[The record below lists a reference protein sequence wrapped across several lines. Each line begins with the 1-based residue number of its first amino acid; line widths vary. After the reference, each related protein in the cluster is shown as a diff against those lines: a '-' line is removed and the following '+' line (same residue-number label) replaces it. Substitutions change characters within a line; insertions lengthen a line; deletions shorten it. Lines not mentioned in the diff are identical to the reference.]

1 MSPTQRKEIT
11 IRALLAIGVVVVAM
25 LAVAIPAFA
34 QEEQGQAGCAWY
46 WDYAFVK
53 AGGWEY
59 WCWDPQKG
67 WWYGER
73 EDGKAHRITL

>member
-1 MSPTQRKEIT
+1 VT
-11 IRALLAIGVVVVAM
+11 AVLAAVVVLAM
-25 LAVAIPAFA
+25 LALALPAFA
-34 QEEQGQAGCAWY
+34 QEEQGQAFCDWY
-46 WDYAFVK
+46 WDYTFVK

-73 EDGKAHRITL
+73 EDGKAQRIVLTS

>member
-1 MSPTQRKEIT
+1 M
-11 IRALLAIGVVVVAM
+11 RAVLVAAVVLAM
-25 LAVAIPAFA
+25 LAFSLPAFA
-34 QEEQGQAGCAWY
+34 QEAEGQAFCDWY
-46 WDYAFVK
+46 WDYTFVK

-73 EDGKAHRITL
+73 EDGKSWRITLTS

>member
-11 IRALLAIGVVVVAM
+11 IRALLAVGVVVVAM

-53 AGGWEY
+53 AGG
-59 WCWDPQKG
+59 
-67 WWYGER
+67 
-73 EDGKAHRITL
+73 